1 MTNLLTHRFESTL
14 SFAFRLHQNQYRKQS
29 KVPYISHLLAVTA
42 IVLENDGTED
52 QAIAALLHDAVED
65 QGGFETLNKIEEH
78 YGGDVAKI
86 VEGCSDSFTDP
97 KPPWEERKS
106 TYLIKIKGSSDAIQ
120 LVSLADKV
128 HNARSILRDIQTGEI
143 GIWDKF
149 NGGKDG
155 TLWYYQ
161 SLVEVFKDSRFRDLF
176 VEFHQL
182 VNTIVELS
190 EEGENTKL

>member
-1 MTNLLTHRFESTL
+1 MTNLLTHRFESAL

-42 IVLENDGTED
+42 IVLENGGTED
-52 QAIAALLHDAVED
+52 EAIAALLHDAVED
-65 QGGFETLNKIEEH
+65 QGGYETLNKIEEQ
-78 YGGDVAKI
+78 YGSDVAEI

-97 KPPWEERKS
+97 KPAWEERKS
-106 TYLIKIKGSSDAIQ
+106 AYLIKIKGSSAAIQ

-128 HNARSILRDIQTGEI
+128 HNARSILKDIQTGEI
-143 GIWDKF
+143 EIWDKF

-161 SLVEVFKDSRFRDLF
+161 ALEEVFKDSRFTDLSL
-176 VEFHQL
+176 EFHQL
-182 VNTIVELS
+182 VNNIVELS
-190 EEGENTKL
+190 EEVENTKL